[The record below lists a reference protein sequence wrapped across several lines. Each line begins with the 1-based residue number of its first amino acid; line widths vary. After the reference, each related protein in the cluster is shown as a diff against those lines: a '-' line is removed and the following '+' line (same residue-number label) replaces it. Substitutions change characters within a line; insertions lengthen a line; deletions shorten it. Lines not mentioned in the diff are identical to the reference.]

1 MRGKPASDTCNGG
14 CAWWEKA
21 RPRFLVFSCRLFYR
35 TNLVHS
41 LRAGCFKSAVLMG
54 IYNEILF
61 WQSYREIFPEKMNI
75 EERFSTLRE
84 ELILRRMVAKYPSLS
99 GEEIMNQFGKESM
112 QWYIMALENKD
123 WGKEW
128 YLWED
133 CWWKTI
139 KRVERIQK
147 GAWAYDKKLKYVRR
161 YIITALNHEER
172 DWSIN
177 GSVIGKCRPVFYCV
191 LIWVWIF
198 GNAMVLF
205 LLYLASIEVLFILCF
220 PEKSW
225 LGYY

>member
-1 MRGKPASDTCNGG
+1 
-14 CAWWEKA
+14 
-21 RPRFLVFSCRLFYR
+21 
-35 TNLVHS
+35 
-41 LRAGCFKSAVLMG
+41 MG

-99 GEEIMNQFGKESM
+99 GEEVMNQFGKESM

-147 GAWAYDKKLKYVRR
+147 GAWSYDKKLKYVRR

-172 DWSIN
+172 D
-177 GSVIGKCRPVFYCV
+177 
-191 LIWVWIF
+191 
-198 GNAMVLF
+198 
-205 LLYLASIEVLFILCF
+205 
-220 PEKSW
+220 
-225 LGYY
+225 

>member
-1 MRGKPASDTCNGG
+1 MPWVMAGVQPPTWTLLSKTDKKPCGESPQAINKTGDAPGGKAF
-14 CAWWEKA
+14 
-21 RPRFLVFSCRLFYR
+21 PRFFMSSCRLFYR

-75 EERFSTLRE
+75 EEWFSTLRE

-133 CWWKTI
+133 CWWKII

-147 GAWAYDKKLKYVRR
+147 GA
-161 YIITALNHEER
+161 
-172 DWSIN
+172 
-177 GSVIGKCRPVFYCV
+177 
-191 LIWVWIF
+191 
-198 GNAMVLF
+198 
-205 LLYLASIEVLFILCF
+205 
-220 PEKSW
+220 
-225 LGYY
+225 